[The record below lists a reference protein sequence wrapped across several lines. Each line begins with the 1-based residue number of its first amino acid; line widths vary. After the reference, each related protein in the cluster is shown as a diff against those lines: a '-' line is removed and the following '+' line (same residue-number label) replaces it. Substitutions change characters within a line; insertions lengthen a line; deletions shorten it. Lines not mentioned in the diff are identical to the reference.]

1 MIRRQRGRRGPSEA
15 TSARMTRARRSGC
28 WLLALCALVA
38 LAGACKKNGPSP
50 NENVGESGIGEE
62 GIGGGGSGSLDRA
75 REGLAPG
82 EGGPLQDVH
91 FDYDSD
97 DLDETARGVLDQ
109 NLQWLRDNPRARAEL
124 EGHCDARG
132 TIEYNVALG
141 ARRAKAVK
149 DYLTG
154 QGLAGERLSTISY
167 GKELPLCQEET
178 EECWAHNRRVHSVV
192 GGQ

>member
-1 MIRRQRGRRGPSEA
+1 
-15 TSARMTRARRSGC
+15 MTRSRRTGS
-28 WLLALCALVA
+28 WALALCVLIALGGA
-38 LAGACKKNGPSP
+38 ACKKKGPSP
-50 NENVGESGIGEE
+50 NENAEAPESGVAEE
-62 GIGGGGSGSLDRA
+62 GLGGRGSLDRA
-75 REGLAPG
+75 REGLGPA

-97 DLDETARGVLDQ
+97 ALDETARGILDQ
-109 NLQWLRDNPRARAEL
+109 NLQWLRDNPKARAEL
-124 EGHCDARG
+124 EGHCDTRG
-132 TIEYNVALG
+132 TIEYNLALG

-178 EECWAHNRRVHSVV
+178 EECWARNRRVHSVV
-192 GGQ
+192 AGQ